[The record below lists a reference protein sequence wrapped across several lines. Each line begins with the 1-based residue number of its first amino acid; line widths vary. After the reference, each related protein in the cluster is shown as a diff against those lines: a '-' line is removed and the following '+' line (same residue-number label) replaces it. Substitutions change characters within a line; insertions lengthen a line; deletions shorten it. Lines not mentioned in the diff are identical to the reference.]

1 LRRGRPRLK
10 DTSAIDPTTEPSAF
24 PDVPLEPFL
33 ILLALGFAL
42 GGVGH
47 LFGVRVLVALGVLLV
62 VAATVVVPAV
72 VYFVR

>member
-24 PDVPLEPFL
+24 PDVPVEPFL

-42 GGVGH
+42 GGMGH

-62 VAATVVVPAV
+62 IAATIVVPAV
-72 VYFVR
+72 FYFVR

>member
-24 PDVPLEPFL
+24 PDVPVEPFL

-47 LFGVRVLVALGVLLV
+47 LFGLRVLVALGVLLV

-72 VYFVR
+72 FYFVR